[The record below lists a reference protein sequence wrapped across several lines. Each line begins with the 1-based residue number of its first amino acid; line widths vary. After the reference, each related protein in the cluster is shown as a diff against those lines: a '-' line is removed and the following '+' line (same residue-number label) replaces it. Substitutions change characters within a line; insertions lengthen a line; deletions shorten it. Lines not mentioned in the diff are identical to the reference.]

1 MTSDTPETDAQLTTF
16 ESISKLKK
24 RFVNKTGTVGVDF
37 TRNMER
43 ERDEALNLLR
53 EARDKCYRLRRD
65 RLAITRSY
73 LDVSEMLDRA
83 VDGLKEI
90 AKMDASQDA
99 SPQQCGAV
107 LISMNTLQELQ

>member
-1 MTSDTPETDAQLTTF
+1 MTNDTPETDAQLTTF

-24 RFVNKTGTVGVDF
+24 RFVNKTGTVGAEF
-37 TRNMER
+37 ARNMER
-43 ERDEALNLLR
+43 ERDEALNLVR

-73 LDVSEMLDRA
+73 LDVSEMLDKA
-83 VDGLKEI
+83 IDGLKEI
-90 AKMDASQDA
+90 AKMDTSQDA

-107 LISMNTLQELQ
+107 MIAMNTLEKMK